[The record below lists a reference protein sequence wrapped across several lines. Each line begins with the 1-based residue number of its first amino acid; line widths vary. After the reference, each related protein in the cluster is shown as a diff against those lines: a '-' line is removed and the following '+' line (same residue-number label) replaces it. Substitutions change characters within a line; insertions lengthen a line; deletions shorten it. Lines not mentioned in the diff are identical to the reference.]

1 MTDAA
6 TLLREAQE
14 RRKRIALGEPAV
26 VEAEE
31 QGLSIALAETG
42 KPGTNF
48 KQVTPGAR
56 KKLSG
61 LMKFYAKKPH
71 PFAACVKDNTKRFG
85 PERAKKVCAVL
96 KDLIKNTTKWRK
108 GGKAHASEKGA
119 DRRHSDDRFLNMT
132 EAEAHALFL
141 DDEVVDI
148 LEAMTPTG
156 VDNLAH
162 ALAEDLDAE
171 DG

>member
-31 QGLSIALAETG
+31 EGLSIALAAETG

-61 LMKFYAKKPH
+61 LMKFYAKKAH
-71 PFAACVKDNTKRFG
+71 PFTACVRDNTKRFG

-108 GGKAHASEKGA
+108 GGKKTNASEDAK
-119 DRRHSDDRFLNMT
+119 FLNMT
-132 EAEAHALFL
+132 EAEAHALYL
-141 DDEVVDI
+141 DDEVLDI

-156 VDNLAH
+156 VDNLAQ
-162 ALAEDLDAE
+162 ALAADLDAE